1 LESDPLPAHETR
13 VQNVQSHPFLTRCLA
28 KFEQPDIGYHFS
40 QVSLILGQREI
51 FPLYVFSPGLEEMPG
66 SCGNSFHPTQ
76 DLLYAEAY
84 VFWRSLEALGYEDP
98 DAVVRTP
105 SPDLER
111 EERYKPSDQG

>member
-1 LESDPLPAHETR
+1 
-13 VQNVQSHPFLTRCLA
+13 
-28 KFEQPDIGYHFS
+28 
-40 QVSLILGQREI
+40 
-51 FPLYVFSPGLEEMPG
+51 
-66 SCGNSFHPTQ
+66 
-76 DLLYAEAY
+76 